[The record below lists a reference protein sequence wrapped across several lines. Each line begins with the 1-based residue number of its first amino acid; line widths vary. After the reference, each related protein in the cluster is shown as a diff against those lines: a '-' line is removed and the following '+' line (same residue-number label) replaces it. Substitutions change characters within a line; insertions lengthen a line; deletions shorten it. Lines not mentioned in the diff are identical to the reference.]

1 MRKKF
6 FILLLILVAGCK
18 DQQQNVSPQDIARGI
33 FAYLQMGS
41 TRMQNELSP
50 EDTVQ
55 LRKAAQ
61 LRPELH
67 VTPADLM
74 YLRIPAPS
82 ITGNDLKTE
91 TLFLDANT
99 ARVAVVNGKDR
110 FIMEFSRMNGRW
122 RLHLPIM
129 EHP

>member
-1 MRKKF
+1 MRKLF
-6 FILLLILVAGCK
+6 FTLLFILVAGCNDK
-18 DQQQNVSPQDIARGI
+18 QQHVSPQDIAPGI

-41 TRMQNELSP
+41 TRVQNELSSK
-50 EDTVQ
+50 DTVQ
-55 LRKAAQ
+55 LRQAAQ

-67 VTPADLM
+67 VTPADLL

-91 TLFLDANT
+91 TLFLDTNT

-122 RLHLPIM
+122 RLHLPIT